1 MDDWPVIAGC
11 NSSMAGE
18 TEDREL
24 DPKLIGPGVAAIL
37 DDWSKGKY
45 WRIENDDQ
53 VFAQIMLTDEWGD
66 WRNGMLW

>member
-18 TEDREL
+18 IEDREL

-37 DDWSKGKY
+37 DDWSKGK
-45 WRIENDDQ
+45 
-53 VFAQIMLTDEWGD
+53 F
-66 WRNGMLW
+66 